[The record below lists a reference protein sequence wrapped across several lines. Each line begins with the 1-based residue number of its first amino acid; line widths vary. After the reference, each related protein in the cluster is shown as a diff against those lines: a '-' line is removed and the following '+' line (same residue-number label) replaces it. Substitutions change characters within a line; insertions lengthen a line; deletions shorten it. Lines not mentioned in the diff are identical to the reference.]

1 MATEKEH
8 PVYNLILV
16 YASLITI
23 VITPWVNKDSM
34 IIPKLILILLCAM
47 YLIPKIVLSVTE
59 AIKLTKFKILLT
71 IIVLII
77 LQIIIVTLV
86 SSAPFEQEFFGRTGR
101 GLGVITYVSL
111 VIVVYSSAI
120 FVRIGQLNSLL
131 FALSFS
137 CLFSSSYALFQSF
150 GIDFI
155 KWDSKTNGVIGTLGN
170 PNFQS
175 SFAAM
180 GIVPVAVYF
189 WNRKSRWLGF
199 ILSMSLLGMVIFK
212 TQSTQGYIAVALSI
226 FIFAIIFYW
235 YRKRLF
241 SYLLFFIMALLGFV
255 AVLGMLNKGPLSYYL
270 YKISVQSRGDFW
282 RSALNAA
289 EAHPFFGVGI
299 DSFGDSYL
307 KYRDTTAISH
317 SWTEYTDNAHNFFL
331 QYAVT
336 AGYFMAILQLSLV
349 VLTLICFIQI
359 LGAKSNFDPSIVA
372 VFTSWLVFQVQS
384 FISPGNLPMMFWN
397 AILTGTLIGVSV
409 QINSP
414 DKGNVIQRSNLTS
427 QTRLQSYSL
436 VLAGLFIL
444 YPLFNTDRLQ
454 LQAMSTGNGDLAISS
469 AQSYPESVVR
479 YQVITR
485 ELLNSNLLPQA
496 LSVARSAVKFN
507 PNSPN
512 LWALILINP
521 TAPLTER
528 VAAKAELLKLD
539 PLNQEVINYFVE

>member
-1 MATEKEH
+1 MATEKVH

-23 VITPWVNKDSM
+23 VFTPWVNKDSM

-47 YLIPKIVLSVTE
+47 YLIPKIILSVTE
-59 AIKLTKFKILLT
+59 AIKSTKFMILLI

-86 SSAPFEQEFFGRTGR
+86 SSAPFEQQFFGRTGR

-111 VIVVYSSAI
+111 VIVVYSSAV

-131 FALSFS
+131 FALSLS
-137 CLFSSSYALFQSF
+137 CLLSSSYALFQSF

-180 GIVPVAVYF
+180 GLVPVAIYF
-189 WNRKSRWLGF
+189 WNRKSRWLGLV
-199 ILSMSLLGMVIFK
+199 LSMFLLGMVIFK
-212 TQSTQGYIAVALSI
+212 TQSTQGYIAAALSI
-226 FIFAIIFYW
+226 FLFAIIFYW
-235 YRKRLF
+235 YKKRLF

-282 RSALNAA
+282 RSALNTA
-289 EAHPFFGVGI
+289 EAHPFFGVGM

-307 KYRDTTAISH
+307 KYRDTIAISH

-336 AGYFMAILQLSLV
+336 AGYPMAILQLSLV
-349 VLTLICFIQI
+349 VLTFICFIQI
-359 LGAKSNFDPSIVA
+359 LRAKSNFNSSIVA
-372 VFTSWLVFQVQS
+372 VFTSWLVFQAQS

-409 QINSP
+409 QINPP
-414 DKGNVIQRSNLTS
+414 DKGNVIQRSYLTS

-454 LQAMSTGNGDLAISS
+454 LQAMNTGNGDLAIYS
-469 AQSYPESVVR
+469 AQSYPESVLR

-485 ELLNSNLLPQA
+485 ELLNSNLYPQA

-528 VAAKAELLKLD
+528 EAAKAELLKLD
-539 PLNQEVINYFVE
+539 PLNQEVIDYVVK

>member
-1 MATEKEH
+1 MATEKVH

-16 YASLITI
+16 YAFLITI

-34 IIPKLILILLCAM
+34 IIPKLILILLCAV
-47 YLIPKIVLSVTE
+47 YLIPKIILSVTE

-111 VIVVYSSAI
+111 VIVVYSSAV

-131 FALSFS
+131 FALSLS
-137 CLFSSSYALFQSF
+137 CLLSSSYALFQSF

-155 KWDSKTNGVIGTLGN
+155 RWDSKTNGVIGTLGN

-180 GIVPVAVYF
+180 GLVPVATYF
-189 WNRKSRWLGF
+189 WNRKPRWLGLV
-199 ILSMSLLGMVIFK
+199 LSMSLLGMVIFK
-212 TQSTQGYIAVALSI
+212 TQSTQGYIAAALSI
-226 FIFAIIFYW
+226 FLFVIIFYW
-235 YRKRLF
+235 YKKRLF
-241 SYLLFFIMALLGFV
+241 SYLLFFVMAFLGFV

-282 RSALNAA
+282 RSALNTA
-289 EAHPFFGVGI
+289 EAHPFFGVGM

-307 KYRDTTAISH
+307 KYRDNIAISH

-336 AGYFMAILQLSLV
+336 AGYPMAILQLSLV
-349 VLTLICFIQI
+349 VLTFICFIQI
-359 LGAKSNFDPSIVA
+359 LRTMPNFNSSIVA
-372 VFTSWLVFQVQS
+372 VFTSWFVFQAQS

-409 QINSP
+409 KIDSP

-436 VLAGLFIL
+436 VLAGLFIM

-454 LQAMSTGNGDLAISS
+454 LQAMNTGNGDLAIYS
-469 AQSYPESVVR
+469 AQNYPESVLR

-485 ELLNSNLLPQA
+485 ELLNSNLYPQA

-528 VAAKAELLKLD
+528 EAAKAELLKLD
-539 PLNQEVINYFVE
+539 PLNQEVIDYVVK